1 MMNILYVGGFL
12 LPDEN
17 AAAQRV
23 VNVAKALRDLGHTV
37 YFFNEPKKTVN
48 VGWKQYFD
56 FDCYEQ
62 ERPKQFAYLTSIDRF
77 KKTIKEKEITAVI
90 AYNHPAIALNKLRK
104 YCKKNNIRCYAD
116 ATEWYV
122 AQGNPVFRMI
132 KNFDSNYR
140 MKIVHCK
147 LDGVIAISSYLYE
160 FYKNQVETIQIPPLV
175 DIEDK
180 KWSESIDGKD
190 TACCKFVFAGS
201 SGVQKERLDYT
212 IAAIEQTGEK
222 YNVHLDVVGIT
233 AQQYETIYGKRYE
246 GDIVKFHGRVSHR
259 EALNFVKNADWSI
272 VIRDN
277 NQVVQAGF
285 PTKVPESIS
294 AGTPVIANRFSN
306 ISDYLDDSN
315 SVLIDDISKLSD
327 AIAKAVD
334 KRISVECSL
343 FDYRKYIDRFR
354 IMFRQENVS
363 R

>member
-1 MMNILYVGGFL
+1 MSERVLYVGGFL

-37 YFFNEPKKTVN
+37 CFFNEPKKLVN
-48 VGWKQYFD
+48 ARWKQYFD

-90 AYNHPAIALNKLRK
+90 AYNHPAIALDKLRK
-104 YCKKNNIRCYAD
+104 YCKKNNVKCYAD

-122 AQGNPVFRMI
+122 AQGNPVFRLI

-140 MKIVHCK
+140 MKTVHRK

-160 FYKNQVETIQIPPLV
+160 FYKNQVVTIQIPPLV
-175 DIEDK
+175 DIEEE

-201 SGVQKERLDYT
+201 PSAQKERLDLI
-212 IAAIEQTGEK
+212 IAAVEQASKEHK
-222 YNVHLDVVGIT
+222 VYLDVVGIT
-233 AQQYETIYGKRYE
+233 DEQFEAIYGTRYE
-246 GDIVKFHGRVSHR
+246 GDVVTFHGRVSHD
-259 EALNFVKNADWSI
+259 EALNFVKSADWSI

-277 NQVVQAGF
+277 NLVVKAGF

-294 AGTPVIANRFSN
+294 AGTPIIANRFSN
-306 ISDYLDDSN
+306 ISDYLDESN
-315 SVLIDDISKLSD
+315 SILIDEISELYD
-327 AIAKAVD
+327 AITKAVD
-334 KRISVECSL
+334 KKANVDCNL
-343 FDYRKYIDRFR
+343 FDYRNHMKQFEV
-354 IMFRQENVS
+354 MF
-363 R
+363 